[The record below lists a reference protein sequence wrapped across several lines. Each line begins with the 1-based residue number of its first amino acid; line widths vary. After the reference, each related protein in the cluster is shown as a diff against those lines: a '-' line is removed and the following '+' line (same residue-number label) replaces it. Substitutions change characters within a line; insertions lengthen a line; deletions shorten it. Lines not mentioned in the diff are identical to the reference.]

1 MGQVCPAAVADGS
14 LLHRFGEM
22 LYDRQRAVLS
32 LGVLSVLLSGI
43 LVSGGSAFVDGNNPP
58 PNSEA
63 GRALMLVSE
72 ELPVVD
78 SNVVTYVFTHDTMVW
93 SDPEYEQAVES
104 ALRPLLDGPI
114 GIMGHSSAYQSPQD
128 PYSVS
133 QHVSSDGRSTAVF
146 VTIDGTE
153 DEVRGQVGELRA
165 IVDSEVLEVMVTG
178 SLIINE
184 DFDVLLKEDTVRAE
198 VFGIP
203 LSLVILLFV
212 FATLV
217 AASLPMLTAGMM
229 FVSSVGISYWIS
241 DKGVIGLTQWTVS
254 MVSLVGIAVS
264 IDYSLFIVSRFKEEL
279 SKGSSEREA
288 VAKTM
293 DTAGRAVLYSGATVA
308 VGLCSLFYFD
318 ATHMPSMGFGG
329 AVAVAFAL
337 IYSLTVLPVILC
349 MLGDRINDLRIPV
362 PEAWSREGFW
372 RDFATKVMDKPWRW
386 LAPSV
391 ALLLLLGSPSLGAE
405 FNAGGIG
412 TLPPDLESRVA
423 YEELERDFPAFQ
435 ASRIPVVVVLA
446 EGQDPFDAGLVAG
459 ISGFCAE
466 VGALDGVISPDSPYC
481 TPELFAAP
489 LSDWPAEAQ
498 EAWASTR
505 SDSLAM
511 ISVATH
517 YNSSSDGSE
526 GLVRSMREIASGSEQ
541 EILVGGWSAYEVDM
555 RDHLVERVP
564 TVVTLVLGLTM
575 LLIWFQVRSILV
587 PIKAVVM
594 NVFSIAASYGLVV
607 LVFQE
612 GFMGLDEV
620 MNFTA
625 QPIDYMVPP
634 LLFGIA
640 FGLSMDYEVL
650 MLSRIH
656 ESWIE
661 TGDNT
666 VAVSEGLQASGGLIT
681 GAAAIMVAVFSGFIL
696 ADVMIIKSLGFAL
709 AVAVLIDATIVRAI
723 VVPSAMR
730 LMGDANWWSPS
741 LSLTGKDKGG
751 GETAP

>member
-1 MGQVCPAAVADGS
+1 MGDDSA
-14 LLHRFGEM
+14 LHRFGEA
-22 LYDRQRAVLS
+22 LYDHQRAVLS
-32 LGVLSVLLSGI
+32 LGILSVLLSGI
-43 LVSGGSAFVDGNNPP
+43 LISGGSSFIDGNNPP
-58 PNSEA
+58 PKSES
-63 GRALMLVSE
+63 GRALELVSE

-78 SNVVTYVFTHDTMVW
+78 SNVVTYLFSHETMAW
-93 SDPEYEQAVES
+93 SAPEYERAVEA
-104 ALRPLLDGPI
+104 ALQPLLDSSI
-114 GIMGHSSAYQSPQD
+114 GIMGVSSVYQNPQD
-128 PYSVS
+128 PHAIA
-133 QHVSSDGRSTAVF
+133 QHVSNDGLSTAVF
-146 VTIDGTE
+146 VTIDGSE
-153 DEVRGQVGELRA
+153 DEVRGHVDQLRV
-165 IVDSEVLEVMVTG
+165 IVDSGDLEIWVTG
-178 SLIINE
+178 SLIIND
-184 DFDVLLKEDTVRAE
+184 DFDKLLKDDTVRAE
-198 VFGIP
+198 IFGIP
-203 LSLVILLFV
+203 LSLVILVFV

-217 AASLPMLTAGMM
+217 AASLPMLTAGLM
-229 FVSSVGISYWIS
+229 FVSSLGFTYWFS
-241 DKGVIGLTQWTVS
+241 DKGVLDLTQWTVS
-254 MVSLVGIAVS
+254 MVSLIGIAVT

-279 SKGSSEREA
+279 SNGSSERDA
-288 VAKTM
+288 VAKMM

-308 VGLCSLFYFD
+308 VGLCSLFYFN

-337 IYSLTVLPVILC
+337 IYSLTVLPAILC
-349 MLGDRINDLRIPV
+349 MLGDRVNDLRVPV
-362 PEAWSREGFW
+362 PETWSREGFW
-372 RDFATKVMDKPWRW
+372 RDFATKVMDRPWSW

-391 ALLLLLGSPSLGAE
+391 LLLLLLGAPSLSAE

-412 TLPPDLESRVA
+412 TLPPDLESRMA
-423 YEELERDFPAFQ
+423 YEELEREFPAFQ
-435 ASRIPVVVVLA
+435 ASSMPVVVVLGD
-446 EGQDPFDAGLVAG
+446 GQDPFDAGLVSS
-459 ISGFCAE
+459 ISEFCVE
-466 VGALDGVISPDSPYC
+466 VEFLDGVISANSPYC
-481 TPELFAAP
+481 TPELFVAP

-505 SDSLAM
+505 SDTLVM
-511 ISVATH
+511 ISVATQ

-526 GLVRSMREIASGSEQ
+526 KLVRSIRSVASDSNQ
-541 EILVGGWSAYEVDM
+541 EILVGGWSGYEVDM

-564 TVVTLVLGLTM
+564 TVVALVLTLTM
-575 LLIWFQVRSILV
+575 LLIWFQVRSVLV

-594 NVFSIAASYGLVV
+594 NIFSIAASYGLVV

-656 ESWIE
+656 EAWIE

-666 VAVSEGLQASGGLIT
+666 RAVSEGLQASGGLIT

-730 LMGDANWWSPS
+730 LMGEANWWSPS
-741 LSLTGKDKGG
+741 LPFTGKDKGG
-751 GETAP
+751 AETAR